1 MAPSEVLPWLAMR
14 GGRPLSPK
22 GLEVEGPG
30 LDDLISRTLKRYDR
44 LLLWDVDGIE
54 RGRPSLELYRRFE
67 GKGLWVDGGIESI
80 DGFIDVI
87 VAGAEVAVL
96 NFRTL
101 PSLDVLREAGKM
113 TEKLAICVEEGEAV
127 LTRDRRFR
135 DMKPEDLFREA
146 LDAGVTKGV
155 YLHDLGLREA
165 PAWIETLGGMTL
177 FAGPTMSSGSQKD
190 ELKWGTVVDV
200 YELI

>member
-1 MAPSEVLPWLAMR
+1 M
-14 GGRPLSPK
+14 
-22 GLEVEGPG
+22 
-30 LDDLISRTLKRYDR
+30 
-44 LLLWDVDGIE
+44 
-54 RGRPSLELYRRFE
+54 ELYRRFE